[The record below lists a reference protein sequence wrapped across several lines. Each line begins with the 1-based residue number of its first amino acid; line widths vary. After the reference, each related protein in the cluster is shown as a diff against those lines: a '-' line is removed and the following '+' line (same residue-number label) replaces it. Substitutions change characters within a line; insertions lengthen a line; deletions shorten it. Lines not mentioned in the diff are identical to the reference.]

1 VDLQDR
7 LPAEEL
13 SDHLTSTASHPPK
26 ERERPE
32 LHRSIG
38 PVQLALYG
46 LGSMLGA
53 GIYGLI
59 GKAAG
64 EVGNAVWLA
73 FVVALVAALLT
84 ALSYAS
90 LGSRY
95 PRAAG
100 AAYVTER
107 AFGLPLLS
115 FVVGLALVC
124 SGLTSV
130 ATQSRVFAANL
141 AVLFNLESIP
151 LWWLALGFLLVLAGI
166 VFRGIRESM
175 WVNVLCT
182 LVEASG
188 LILVV
193 AVGLSYWGSVDLLEM
208 PPAAV
213 DQGEWLILM
222 QGAVLTF
229 FAFIGFED
237 TLNVAEECRDPQRTI
252 PLGLVLA
259 MSMAAVLYIAIVVT
273 AVSVVPWAELAAAPG
288 PITEVV
294 RRAAPLI
301 PPIVFTG
308 ITLFAVA
315 NTALVN
321 YVTAS
326 RLIYGMAHQGLL
338 PLRFGDVHAER
349 RTPHVAI
356 LALFLVAMPLALF
369 GTIAELAAATVLL
382 LLLVFAVVN
391 AALFV
396 LKRRPGEKRGYF
408 EIPLAVPAI
417 GALVCLVLVVV
428 RVGTGDWRAPAIAGA
443 LLLASAI
450 IYAIVRPKAAPA
462 TPSP

>member
-1 VDLQDR
+1 M
-7 LPAEEL
+7 
-13 SDHLTSTASHPPK
+13 TSTASHQPK
-26 ERERPE
+26 ERKRPE

-59 GKAAG
+59 GQAAG
-64 EVGNAVWLA
+64 QVGNAVWLA

-130 ATQSRVFAANL
+130 ATQSRVFAANI

-182 LVEASG
+182 LVEATG

-259 MSMAAVLYIAIVVT
+259 MSMAAVLYIAIAVT

-326 RLIYGMAHQGLL
+326 
-338 PLRFGDVHAER
+338 PLRFGDVHAKR
-349 RTPHVAI
+349 RTPHIAI

-396 LKRRPGEKRGYF
+396 LKRRKGEKHGYF
-408 EIPLAVPAI
+408 EIPLAVPAL
-417 GALVCLVLVVV
+417 GALVCLALVVV
-428 RVGTGDWRAPAIAGA
+428 RVGTGDWRAPAIAGV
-443 LLLASAI
+443 LLLGAVL
-450 IYAIVRPKAAPA
+450 IYAAVRPKVAPAAP
-462 TPSP
+462 SP

>member
-1 VDLQDR
+1 MK
-7 LPAEEL
+7 L
-13 SDHLTSTASHPPK
+13 SKENQPE

-53 GIYGLI
+53 GIYGWS
-59 GKAAG
+59 GKASG
-64 EVGNAVWLA
+64 LLGNAVWLA
-73 FVVALVAALLT
+73 FVVALFAALLT

-130 ATQSRVFAANL
+130 AAQSRVFAANL
-141 AVLFNLESIP
+141 ATLFHLESIP

-182 LVEASG
+182 LIEASG

-193 AVGLSYWGSVDLLEM
+193 SVGLSYWGSVDLLEM
-208 PPAAV
+208 PPSAV
-213 DQGEWLILM
+213 EQGEWLILM

-237 TLNVAEECRDPQRTI
+237 TLNVAEEVRNPQRTI

-259 MSMAAVLYIAIVVT
+259 MSMAAVLYIAIAVT
-273 AVSVVPWAELAAAPG
+273 AVSVVPWDELAAAPG

-301 PPIVFTG
+301 PPVVFTG

-338 PLRFGDVHAER
+338 PLRLGDVHDER
-349 RTPHVAI
+349 RTPHFAI
-356 LALFLVAMPLALF
+356 LALFLIAVPLALL
-369 GTIAELAAATVLL
+369 GTI
-382 LLLVFAVVN
+382 
-391 AALFV
+391 
-396 LKRRPGEKRGYF
+396 P
-408 EIPLAVPAI
+408 
-417 GALVCLVLVVV
+417 
-428 RVGTGDWRAPAIAGA
+428 
-443 LLLASAI
+443 
-450 IYAIVRPKAAPA
+450 
-462 TPSP
+462 